1 MQEEKGMVG
10 KLWPERTKVCKP
22 LLTLCGRSTAV
33 KSTSIKSLRFL
44 VVYNPLTGTRFGI
57 RGIHSEVPPALALS
71 SHRSSFY
78 SFIIPLYR
86 CSATWN
92 FNWTIRSKLQTAF
105 PVWQI
110 LYRAFGAFT
119 KCETFFRNMVSP
131 TSTAYS
137 LFSHSTVIRNFL
149 NRLSHSTF
157 HHSSNLPI
165 SRLAYTTRATV
176 TSFFS
181 SSTHSELI
189 VKYLEEKNPSI
200 PISTLV

>member
-1 MQEEKGMVG
+1 MTKSGNYDLNGQRSASPC
-10 KLWPERTKVCKP
+10 WPSAVAQQRLNRPRLKVRDS
-22 LLTLCGRSTAV
+22 LLFTIL
-33 KSTSIKSLRFL
+33 SLA
-44 VVYNPLTGTRFGI
+44 
-57 RGIHSEVPPALALS
+57 HALAYVAYSAKYRL
-71 SHRSSFY
+71 HLRLVRTGLPFTRS
-78 SFIIPLYR
+78 LYH
-86 CSATWN
+86 CIGALQLEISTEP
-92 FNWTIRSKLQTAF
+92 IRSILQKAL

-137 LFSHSTVIRNFL
+137 LFRHTTVIRNFL

-181 SSTHSELI
+181 SSTQ
-189 VKYLEEKNPSI
+189 
-200 PISTLV
+200 